1 MELVILLC
9 LAAAVGAGYLIFRS
23 TEDAAKVLSDLEEK
37 KEIAPEPA
45 PRPAK
50 KPAAK
55 AKTPAAK
62 PAVKPTAKPATRGRK
77 PKK

>member
-9 LAAAVGAGYLIFRS
+9 LAAAIGAGYLIFRS
-23 TEDAAKVLSDLEEK
+23 TEDAAKVLNDLEEK
-37 KEIAPEPA
+37 KEVAPEPA
-45 PRPAK
+45 PRSVK

-62 PAVKPTAKPATRGRK
+62 PAAKPATRGRK